1 MLTLY
6 PNGCSL
12 GKAGMNKAP
21 SKRGSCGG
29 WSPAVARRN
38 MRFLWS
44 VENDKLDGVGFSLT
58 FTVQTCPETS
68 QDWSRLVRYVSE
80 ALMRGTKVSPAA
92 LRLHWVTEWQKRGVP
107 HLHGAV
113 YFAQEAVEAAGG
125 PAAMEHRLVSVWTH
139 LAASYGAQKWSQTVK
154 HIYDALGWSQYVA
167 KHAARGARHIQRSAY
182 CLPSGWQGQTGR
194 MWGKSGVWPVAEAL
208 KFEFGN
214 MAAYAAFRRLMRSYS
229 KAQARVEMEAARSA
243 LVQSQGQAGGGTAL
257 PSGSC
262 LLSSPQ
268 PPTDDAGSARE
279 RAQSGSAVGQP
290 KAVSRVR
297 SAARGVAYTRR
308 MLKCP
313 DAKVSSFRGMSRWA
327 PATVIRGMV
336 QNLWDRGFDVAE
348 CIPLASP

>member
-1 MLTLY
+1 
-6 PNGCSL
+6 
-12 GKAGMNKAP
+12 MNKAP

-58 FTVQTCPETS
+58 FTVQTCPETAK
-68 QDWSRLVRYVSE
+68 DWSRLVDRLSV
-80 ALMRGTKVSPAA
+80 ALMRGTKVSPSAM
-92 LRLHWVTEWQKRGVP
+92 RLHWVTEWQKRGVP

-125 PAAMEHRLVSVWTH
+125 PSAMEHRLVAVWTH
-139 LAASYGAQKWSQTVK
+139 LAASYGSQKWSQTVK

-167 KHAARGARHIQRSAY
+167 KHAARGARHIQRSSH

-229 KAQARVEMEAARSA
+229 KAQARVEMNTARSA
-243 LVQSQGQAGGGTAL
+243 LVQAQG
-257 PSGSC
+257 
-262 LLSSPQ
+262 
-268 PPTDDAGSARE
+268 
-279 RAQSGSAVGQP
+279 
-290 KAVSRVR
+290 
-297 SAARGVAYTRR
+297 
-308 MLKCP
+308 
-313 DAKVSSFRGMSRWA
+313 
-327 PATVIRGMV
+327 
-336 QNLWDRGFDVAE
+336 
-348 CIPLASP
+348 

>member
-1 MLTLY
+1 LLTLY

-58 FTVQTCPETS
+58 FTVQTCPETAK
-68 QDWSRLVRYVSE
+68 DWSRLVDRLSV
-80 ALMRGTKVSPAA
+80 ALMRGTKVSPSAM
-92 LRLHWVTEWQKRGVP
+92 RLHWVTEWQKRGVP

-125 PAAMEHRLVSVWTH
+125 PSAMEHRLVAVWTH
-139 LAASYGAQKWSQTVK
+139 LAASYGSQKWSQTVK

-167 KHAARGARHIQRSAY
+167 KHAARGARHIQRSSH

-229 KAQARVEMEAARSA
+229 KAQARVEMNAARSA
-243 LVQSQGQAGGGTAL
+243 LVQAQGQAGGGTARPTHSL
-257 PSGSC
+257 P
-262 LLSSPQ
+262 LSSPN
-268 PPTDDAGSARE
+268 PPADDAGAARE

-297 SAARGVAYTRR
+297 SAARGVSYTRR

-313 DAKVSSFRGMSRWA
+313 DAKISAFRGMSRWA
-327 PATVIRGMV
+327 PAAVIRGMV
-336 QNLWDRGFDVAE
+336 QNLWDRGLDVAE
-348 CIPLASP
+348 CISDA